1 MGNQGALAMMDQITT
16 AIGEVIIHT
25 LVALALGVEA
35 ALRIVMRRPAP
46 RPPDGWHI
54 GASGARASTC

>member
-46 RPPDGWHI
+46 
-54 GASGARASTC
+54 